1 MVGYRINNTWLD
13 LPPDLSVQME
23 IYNPLFQTDYIPGSL
38 TYPFNL
44 PADSKLNQRELNFP
58 GELAVSRYS
67 TRFFTAQMFLM
78 DQLWRVG
85 KLNVL
90 RKTKDYNV
98 NFQTDIGDIE
108 SRLKEDSLRSLDLG
122 TANLSMQ
129 VAEIYPTQTYALFPV
144 KNPNFFDGKKETFGK
159 YLNYYDGGFFE
170 SSGIHTITPFPYLVH
185 VLRQVLANYGYQVQ
199 GAWLEEEA
207 TRRLVIYN
215 NQVPTDAPFPIN
227 QHVPDM
233 KVNEFLRAIRSLLGL
248 GFIFNTTAKSMTI
261 VRLKDVLRNTAYV
274 DWTTRTKPSF
284 EWEPNLTN
292 GFNLKQEPDGNDD
305 IYKTLPATWGTYRV
319 GAGKEDIPV
328 SAGTLPTVNQADEL
342 KSSRQWLVPQASQ
355 KGSTPELEIGQNPFS
370 LRLLSYQGMQPDS
383 QGNLY
388 PQGSNAPVVWEGGQG
403 LYQTAHQEWLE
414 FRSTTEL
421 IEAKITFT
429 IEDLLRLK
437 PDLKAMIRYEDG
449 TIKALWEKI
458 TLGINNKTGI
468 QEAKVS
474 LFKVPY

>member
-1 MVGYRINNTWLD
+1 MVGYRINKTWLD

-44 PADSKLNQRELNFP
+44 PADSKLNQRELSFP

-67 TRFFTAQMFLM
+67 KKFFSAQMYLM

-90 RKTKDYNV
+90 KKVKDYSV

-108 SRLKEDSLRSLDLG
+108 SRLKEDNLRDLNLG
-122 TANLSMQ
+122 TAPLSMQ
-129 VAEIYPTQTYALFPV
+129 PADIYPGSLYALFPL
-144 KNPNFFDGKKETFGK
+144 KNPGFYDGKKETFGK
-159 YLNYYDGGFFE
+159 YLNYYADGFPVA
-170 SSGIHTITPFPYLVH
+170 SGIHTQTPFPYLVH
-185 VLRQVLANYGYQVQ
+185 VLYQVMAHYGYRIQ
-199 GAWLEEEA
+199 GAWLEEES

-215 NQVPTDAPFPIN
+215 NQVPAGAPFPIN
-227 QHVPDM
+227 RHVPDM
-233 KVNEFLRAIRSLLGL
+233 KVNEFLRAVRSLLGL
-248 GFIFNTTAKSMTI
+248 GFIFNTTAKIMQ
-261 VRLKDVLRNTAYV
+261 VVKLKDVLRSTAYV
-274 DWTTRTKPSF
+274 DWTSRAKPSY

-292 GFNLKQEPDGNDD
+292 GFTLKQEPDGSDE
-305 IYKTLPATWGTYRV
+305 IYKTQPSGFGTFKV
-319 GAGKEDIPV
+319 GAAKEEITYP
-328 SAGTLPTVNQADEL
+328 AGTLPTLFQADEL
-342 KSSRQWLVPQASQ
+342 NTSRQWLVPQANQ
-355 KGSTPELEIGQNPFS
+355 KGSTLEMDIGENKFA
-370 LRLLSYQGMQPDS
+370 LRLLSYAGMQPDS

-388 PQGSNAPVVWEGGQG
+388 PQGTNAPLVWDGPDG
-403 LYQTAHQEWLE
+403 LYNQAHKEWIE
-414 FRSTTEL
+414 FRGTTEL
-421 IEAKITFT
+421 VEAKINFT

-474 LFKVPY
+474 LFKVPF